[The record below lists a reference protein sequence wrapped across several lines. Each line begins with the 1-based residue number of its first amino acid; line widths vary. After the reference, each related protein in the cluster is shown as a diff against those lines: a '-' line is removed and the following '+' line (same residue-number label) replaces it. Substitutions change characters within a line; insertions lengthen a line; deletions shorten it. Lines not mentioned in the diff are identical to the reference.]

1 MKNEELYK
9 AWKENKSRIDIS
21 EDFSEKIMH
30 RVNIYEENRRKP
42 LFDINRLIEIIS
54 ENTLAKA
61 AMIAAGAIVGFVR
74 VAIMIR
80 MVLFA

>member
-9 AWKENKSRIDIS
+9 AWKENKGQIDIS
-21 EDFSEKIMH
+21 KDFSEKVMH

-54 ENTLAKA
+54 ASTIAKA
-61 AMIAAGAIVGFVR
+61 AMIAGGAIVGFVR
-74 VAIMIR
+74 VAIMIHT
-80 MVLFA
+80 VLFA

>member
-21 EDFSEKIMH
+21 EDFFEKVMH
-30 RVNIYEENRRKP
+30 RVNIYEKDRRKP
-42 LFDINRLIEIIS
+42 LFDISRLIELIS
-54 ENTLAKA
+54 ASTMAKA
-61 AMIAAGAIVGFVR
+61 TMIAGGAIVGFVR